1 MKSPAIQLKDFHDQ
15 FKKAA
20 SKNLTDEPFVFE
32 EMATI
37 SMHFDQHSIQSVMY
51 KHDPEY
57 LVLGYTRTMM
67 GFLFFQSEPENIAM
81 IGLGGGSLAKYCAK
95 YLPDTHF
102 TAVEI
107 NAQVIA
113 LREKFSIP
121 NDSASFRVLHANGAD
136 YVADKSDKVDV
147 LLIDGFDE
155 NGHSAKLCSAGFYD
169 NCYSKL
175 SDRGVM
181 VVNLLASDVK
191 FGTYTA
197 RIRESFEDRVVVVD
211 AEENGNRIAF
221 AFKGVDYPISKEIL
235 LDSVRSL
242 EPKHPIPLH
251 TTAKKILQRLSKHAS
266 HSELEQMFGAGL

>member
-1 MKSPAIQLKDFHDQ
+1 MTSPTVQLKAFQDQ
-15 FKKAA
+15 FKKSA

-32 EMATI
+32 EIATI

-67 GFLFFQSEPENIAM
+67 GFLFFQSAPKRIAM

-121 NDSASFRVLHANGAD
+121 NDSATFQVLHANGAD
-136 YVADKSDKVDV
+136 YVANKLDKVDV

-155 NGHSAKLCSAGFYD
+155 DGHPAKLCSAGFYD
-169 NCYSKL
+169 NCYAKL
-175 SDRGVM
+175 SDSGVM
-181 VVNLLASDVK
+181 VVNLLASDHK
-191 FGTYTA
+191 FGTYAA
-197 RIRESFEDRVVVVD
+197 RMRDSFDDKVVVVD
-211 AEENGNRIAF
+211 AEENGNKIAF
-221 AFKGVDYPISKEIL
+221 AFKGQDFPISKELL

-251 TTAKKILQRLSKHAS
+251 TTAKKILQRLSKHTS
-266 HSELEQMFGAGL
+266 HSELEQVFGAGL